1 MKIAGEY
8 EVKSKATGKV
18 VFVGKSDDVKHDWY
32 LQRITLLNRTNKNE
46 NLMQNFRKF
55 GLSDLEMTIVEP
67 GRKAKKVEV
76 KEIINKFFDVKEVKE
91 QKPKKPR
98 GKKK

>member
-67 GRKAKKVEV
+67 GRKAKKFEV
-76 KEIINKFFDVKEVKE
+76 KEVQEIKE
-91 QKPKKPR
+91 KPKVKKPR

>member
-67 GRKAKKVEV
+67 GKKVKKVEV
-76 KEIINKFFDVKEVKE
+76 KEIKE
-91 QKPKKPR
+91 QPKVKKPR

>member
-91 QKPKKPR
+91 PKPKKPR

>member
-67 GRKAKKVEV
+67 GRKPKKVEV
-76 KEIINKFFDVKEVKE
+76 KEIKE
-91 QKPKKPR
+91 QPKVKKPR